1 MLAARKEWNQII
13 KREPK
18 LDAVCAALPDL
29 LCSVDK
35 PFYHQHM
42 KMICVFCIL
51 DCLAANCKKELDV
64 CRKKK
69 YSRRITSLDARHG
82 ESKITFIV

>member
-35 PFYHQHM
+35 PFYHQQM
-42 KMICVFCIL
+42 KMIYAFDIPQI
-51 DCLAANCKKELDV
+51 A
-64 CRKKK
+64 
-69 YSRRITSLDARHG
+69 
-82 ESKITFIV
+82 

>member
-29 LCSVDK
+29 YRSVDK
-35 PFYHQHM
+35 PFYHQKM
-42 KMICVFCIL
+42 KMIYAFDIPQI
-51 DCLAANCKKELDV
+51 A
-64 CRKKK
+64 
-69 YSRRITSLDARHG
+69 
-82 ESKITFIV
+82 